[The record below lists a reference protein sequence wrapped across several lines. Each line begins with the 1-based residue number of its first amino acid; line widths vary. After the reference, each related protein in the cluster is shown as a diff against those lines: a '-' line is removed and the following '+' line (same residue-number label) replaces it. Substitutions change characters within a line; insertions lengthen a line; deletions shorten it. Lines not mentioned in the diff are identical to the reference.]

1 LIGTLVLALPSA
13 ASADIT
19 LGSSS
24 VPAGSSSTACPA
36 GLVIAQ
42 ATSDPSTSYT
52 VPAAG
57 QITQWETNT
66 TNATAGAAVTLV
78 VLKPVGGGSYQVV
91 GIDSR
96 ALPTPL
102 PASNVATFTLATPI
116 AVSGGETLGLYG
128 NGSAAICY
136 RSGGSTPGA
145 ATLTALSEPAAPA
158 AGQSLS
164 PSGGNSPGGFTM
176 NVAATLVSSQDVGV
190 TSSQPDRV
198 TVGNLALL
206 ASSVAN
212 GGPVNGPI
220 MFNDTVPDGL
230 TIVSAVAGAGSCSVS
245 GQSVA
250 CTVTGL
256 SAGQSAPVNLLV
268 RPTVAQ
274 TYANAVSVAPQGGA
288 GDPNVANNSASATLI
303 VDSPPLVGPPPTST
317 PSCVVP
323 KLTRTPVSV
332 AKNVLGRLSCKIGKT
347 KRVRSK
353 SSSKG
358 TIIKTTPGA
367 GTYRN
372 GTAVNLTVS
381 LGPPKKKS
389 RR

>member
-1 LIGTLVLALPSA
+1 
-13 ASADIT
+13 
-19 LGSSS
+19 
-24 VPAGSSSTACPA
+24 
-36 GLVIAQ
+36 
-42 ATSDPSTSYT
+42 
-52 VPAAG
+52 
-57 QITQWETNT
+57 
-66 TNATAGAAVTLV
+66 
-78 VLKPVGGGSYQVV
+78 VGV
-91 GIDSR
+91 DSR
-96 ALPTPL
+96 TRPAPL
-102 PASNVATFTLATPI
+102 PASNVATFTVATPI
-116 AVSGGETLGLYG
+116 AVSGGETLGLYT
-128 NGSAAICY
+128 NSSTAICY
-136 RSGGSTPGA
+136 RSGGSTPAA
-145 ATLTALSEPAAPA
+145 ATLTALSEPATPA

-164 PSGGNSPGGFTM
+164 PAVPNSGGGYTM

-190 TSSQPDRV
+190 TSSQPDTV

-212 GGPVNGPI
+212 GGPLNGPI
-220 MFNDTVPDGL
+220 TFNDTVPDGL

-250 CTVTGL
+250 CTITGL

-268 RPTVAQ
+268 RPTVAK
-274 TYANAVSVAPQGGA
+274 TYANAVSVAPQGA
-288 GDPNVANNSASATLI
+288 GDPNGANNSASATLI
-303 VDSPPLVGPPPTST
+303 VDSPPLIGPPPTST

-332 AKNVLGRLSCKIGKT
+332 TKNVLGLLSCKIGKT

-353 SSSKG
+353 TITKG

-372 GTAVNLTVS
+372 GTTVNLTVS